1 VTVEGDERK
10 RSPNMPPVPD
20 PVLRR
25 NPHLKQYLGS
35 LRGDTGRVPE
45 FYEALSEDMVDMGE
59 VNIIY
64 PLGDPIFI
72 HIFHSHDL
80 DKGYHAIEPRLSK
93 AEVKL
98 YNEILNRILD
108 LAPRKPHHR
117 TAREFEKV
125 LDSLIDDT
133 TVVGK
138 PRTGARLFRDL
149 KVTVTRDQLAR
160 ITYHIK
166 RDLMANGIIDPLLR
180 DPYIE
185 DIHAVGLNR
194 LSVVHM
200 IFETLP
206 TNVRFGDDTQLD
218 HFLRA
223 ISERIGKPVS
233 DSKPIVDAALPDGSR
248 INIVYSDDVSKG
260 GASFTIRKFLEK
272 PPTMVQL
279 IKWGTFSTE
288 MAAYLWLCLEYGMSI
303 FVSGETASGK
313 TTSLNSMLSFI
324 DFDKKIYSAE
334 DTPEVVAP
342 QPIWQRLV
350 TRETGPMESR
360 VELFDLVKTAL
371 RSRPDYIVIGEV
383 RGREGNVAFQ
393 AIQTGHAVLSTFHAS
408 SIQKMIQRFTGEP
421 INVPIRFMDNL
432 NLALFQEIIYE
443 GGRIMRRCSS
453 IEEVLRYSAEKGG
466 VLTRA
471 VFRWDPL
478 TDRHNF
484 RGMFNSHILENK
496 IAPKMGIEDVR
507 EIYEEL
513 KYRAYVMQNLVD
525 DNLVGYDEVNALFKE
540 YSEGGFDAI
549 PAKYR

>member
-1 VTVEGDERK
+1 
-10 RSPNMPPVPD
+10 MPPVPD

-25 NPHLKQYLGS
+25 NPHLRAYLES
-35 LRGDTGRVPE
+35 FRSDTGRSPE
-45 FYEALSEDMVDMGE
+45 FFEGLAEDMVEMSDA
-59 VNIIY
+59 NIIY

-72 HIFHSHDL
+72 HIFHSPEL
-80 DKGYHAIEPRLSK
+80 DKGYHAIEPRLT
-93 AEVKL
+93 AEETEL
-98 YNEILNRILD
+98 YQTLLERILD
-108 LAPRKPHHR
+108 LAPSKPYHK
-117 TAREFEKV
+117 TPEEFERA
-125 LDSLIDDT
+125 LDGLIRET
-133 TVVGK
+133 TIVGK
-138 PRTGARLFRDL
+138 SRPLTSMFRDL
-149 KVTVTRDQLAR
+149 RIPLSRGQLER
-160 ITYHIK
+160 IAYHIK
-166 RDLMANGIIDPLLR
+166 RDLMANGIIEPLLR

-194 LSVVHM
+194 LAIVHK
-200 IFETLP
+200 IFGTLH
-206 TNVRFGDDTQLD
+206 TNIRFQDDNALD
-218 HFLRA
+218 GFLRS

-248 INIVYSDDVSKG
+248 INIVYSDDVSRG

-272 PPTMVQL
+272 PPTMIQL
-279 IKWGTFSTE
+279 IKWGTFSPE
-288 MAAYLWLCLEYGMSI
+288 MAAYLWLCLEYGMSL

-313 TTSLNSMLSFI
+313 TTSLNSMLSFV

-350 TRETGPMESR
+350 TRETGPTESR

-393 AIQTGHAVLSTFHAS
+393 AIQTGHAVISTFHAS

-443 GGRIMRRCSS
+443 GGRIKRRCSS
-453 IEEVLRYSAEKGG
+453 IEEVLRYSPEKGG

-478 TDRHNF
+478 TDKHNF
-484 RGMFNSHILENK
+484 RGMYNSHILENK
-496 IAPKMGIEDVR
+496 IAPKMGMEDVR
-507 EIYEEL
+507 EIYDEL
-513 KYRAYVMQNLVD
+513 KYRAYVLQNLVD
-525 DNLVGYDEVNALFKE
+525 DNVVGYDDVNNIMKD
-540 YSEGGFDAI
+540 YSENGFEGI
-549 PAKYR
+549 PSKYR